1 MLCIHKS
8 PVNGTCLAQSFTN
21 DPGIWIICFSKMK
34 QWGIQTLFP
43 LLLCLCILPTCRC
56 ANGKYAQKLLND
68 LFTNYTS
75 ALRPVE
81 DTNTILN
88 VTLQVTLSQVI
99 DMDERNQIL
108 TAYLWIRQ
116 VWVDAHLK
124 WDKDDY
130 DGLDTIRIPGSYVWR
145 PDIVLYNNADNHF
158 TGPMDT
164 NVVIQHDGQIM
175 WDSPAIT
182 KSSCKVDVS
191 FFPFDAQQC
200 RFTYGSW
207 TYNGNQLDILNA
219 MDSADLADLV
229 DNVEWEVLGMP
240 TKKNIIVYGCC
251 ADPYPDV
258 TYTLELKR
266 RASFYVF
273 NLLIPCVMISFLAPL
288 GFYLPADSG
297 EKVSLGVTVMLALT
311 VFQLLVAEIMPP
323 SENVPLIGKYYIATM
338 TMITASTAL
347 TIFIMNIHHCG
358 PDAKP
363 VPKWAKTFI
372 LQHMARMCF
381 VYEVGENCMSP
392 QPEKQEP
399 PPVKNTNCTNNGQAG
414 PGREECAFK
423 MERGQETAVQ
433 QSFISVKN
441 TEVGYT
447 AAEER
452 EDVDHTM
459 SPIGSM
465 GKNPTNNYS
474 AWKDGTFMSMDC
486 GDSEGPRR
494 CRKGGVSDGERKDGE
509 ISCSTQN
516 NEMQL
521 LRNIEYI
528 ANCYRDQRGTQKR
541 TGEWKKVAKVLD
553 RFFMWLF
560 FIMVFL
566 MSLLI
571 MGKAI

>member
-1 MLCIHKS
+1 MKRWRTQMLCR
-8 PVNGTCLAQSFTN
+8 
-21 DPGIWIICFSKMK
+21 
-34 QWGIQTLFP
+34 
-43 LLLCLCILPTCRC
+43 LLLCVTILPTCWC
-56 ANGKYAQKLLND
+56 AQGKYAQKLLTD

-88 VTLQVTLSQVI
+88 VTLQVTLSQII

-116 VWVDAHLK
+116 VWFDAHLK
-124 WDKDDY
+124 WNKDDY
-130 DGLDTIRIPGSYVWR
+130 DGLDTIRIPCSYVWR
-145 PDIVLYNNADNHF
+145 PDIVLYNNADDHF
-158 TGPMDT
+158 TGSMDT
-164 NVVIQHDGQIM
+164 NVVIRHDGQMM

-191 FFPFDAQQC
+191 YFPFDAQQC

-219 MDSADLADLV
+219 MESADLADLV
-229 DNVEWEVLGMP
+229 ENVEWVVLGMP
-240 TKKNIIVYGCC
+240 ANKNIVQYGCC

-258 TYTLELKR
+258 TFTLKLNR
-266 RASFYVF
+266 RASFYVY

-338 TMITASTAL
+338 TMITTSTAL

-363 VPKWAKTFI
+363 VPKWAKKVI
-372 LQHMARMCF
+372 LQYMARMCF
-381 VYEVGENCMSP
+381 VYEVGENCLSP
-392 QPEKQEP
+392 QSEKEEP
-399 PPVKNTNCTNNGQAG
+399 PLVRNTNCGMNGQAG
-414 PGREECAFK
+414 PGREDCVFK
-423 MERGQETAVQ
+423 METGHEAVG
-433 QSFISVKN
+433 SS
-441 TEVGYT
+441 Y
-447 AAEER
+447 AEER
-452 EDVDHTM
+452 EDVDQAM
-459 SPIGSM
+459 SPIGSI
-465 GKNPTNNYS
+465 GKNPTSNYS
-474 AWKDGTFMSMDC
+474 AWKHGIYMSMDC
-486 GDSEGPRR
+486 GEAGGQTR
-494 CRKGGVSDGERKDGE
+494 CRKGGVSDGERRDGE
-509 ISCSTQN
+509 VSCNSQSS
-516 NEMQL
+516 ERMV

-528 ANCYRDQRGTQKR
+528 ANCYRDQRATQKR

-553 RFFMWLF
+553 RFFMWIF
-560 FIMVFL
+560 FIMVFFL
-566 MSLLI
+566 SLLI

>member
-1 MLCIHKS
+1 
-8 PVNGTCLAQSFTN
+8 
-21 DPGIWIICFSKMK
+21 MK
-34 QWGIQTLFP
+34 RWRMQTLFRF
-43 LLLCLCILPTCRC
+43 LLFVSILQTCWC
-56 ANGKYAQKLLND
+56 AQGKYAQKLLHD
-68 LFTNYTS
+68 LFTDYTS

-88 VTLQVTLSQVI
+88 VTLQVTLSQII

-124 WDKDDY
+124 WNKDDY
-130 DGLDTIRIPGSYVWR
+130 DGLDTIRIPSSYVWR
-145 PDIVLYNNADNHF
+145 PDIVLYNNADDHF
-158 TGPMDT
+158 TGSMDT
-164 NVVIQHDGQIM
+164 NVVIRHDGQIM

-191 FFPFDAQQC
+191 FFPFDSQQC

-219 MDSADLADLV
+219 MESADLADLV
-229 DNVEWEVLGMP
+229 ENVEWEVMGMP
-240 TKKNIIVYGCC
+240 AKKNIIQYGCC

-258 TYTLELKR
+258 TYTLKLKR
-266 RASFYVF
+266 KASFYVF

-363 VPKWAKTFI
+363 VPKWAKKVI
-372 LQHMARMCF
+372 LQHLARMCF
-381 VYEVGENCMSP
+381 VYEVGENCLSP

-399 PPVKNTNCTNNGQAG
+399 PLVKNINCTMNGQIG
-414 PGREECAFK
+414 QGREDCVFK
-423 MERGQETAVQ
+423 MERGQET
-433 QSFISVKN
+433 
-441 TEVGYT
+441 VGSMT
-447 AAEER
+447 AEER
-452 EDVDHTM
+452 EDMDQMM
-459 SPIGSM
+459 SPIGSI
-465 GKNPTNNYS
+465 GKNPTDNYS
-474 AWKDGTFMSMDC
+474 TWKNGIFMSMDC
-486 GDSEGPRR
+486 GDLGGQGR
-494 CRKGGVSDGERKDGE
+494 CRKGGVSDGDRKDRDV
-509 ISCSTQN
+509 SCNSQS
-516 NEMQL
+516 NEKQL

-528 ANCYRDQRGTQKR
+528 ANCYRDQRATQKR

-553 RFFMWLF
+553 RFFMWIF